1 MFVKNCTAESGGTA
15 TAIAFNVYKQEA
27 LGSPTSVSDVLGVR
41 TNVLAAGLTPVGL
54 AGAMYVIEIDS
65 AELSDGYPWVEVSFT
80 NTAQSILVTVV
91 AILSAG
97 RYQYASSPTVLS

>member
-1 MFVKNCTAESGGTA
+1 
-15 TAIAFNVYKQEA
+15 
-27 LGSPTSVSDVLGVR
+27 
-41 TNVLAAGLTPVGL
+41 
-54 AGAMYVIEIDS
+54 MYVIEIDS